1 MSVAVRSLI
10 GGAWVTGCEGTLTD
24 TNPARPDEVVA
35 TGGRAG
41 ASEMATGVRVARIA
55 TSGWARLPMSARGAF
70 LTRAAE
76 IIESNAEGWGE
87 ELTREEGKTLAEG
100 IGEVRRAAQILRY
113 YGNAADRESGTVY
126 SSPRSGEQILVT
138 RKPLG
143 VVGVVTPFNFPIA
156 IPAWKIAPALV

>member
-70 LTRAAE
+70 LTRAA
-76 IIESNAEGWGE
+76 
-87 ELTREEGKTLAEG
+87 
-100 IGEVRRAAQILRY
+100 
-113 YGNAADRESGTVY
+113 
-126 SSPRSGEQILVT
+126 
-138 RKPLG
+138 
-143 VVGVVTPFNFPIA
+143 
-156 IPAWKIAPALV
+156 